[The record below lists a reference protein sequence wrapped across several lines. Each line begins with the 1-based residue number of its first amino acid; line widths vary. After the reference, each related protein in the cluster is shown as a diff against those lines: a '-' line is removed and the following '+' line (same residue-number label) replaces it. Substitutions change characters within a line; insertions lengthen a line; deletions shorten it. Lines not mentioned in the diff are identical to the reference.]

1 MMCHNHQYFY
11 IIIIITIIVIIIVII
26 IIIIIIINI
35 VIIIITE
42 LTHNKTILENTVEIE
57 SQPVALF
64 EEPFSI
70 F

>member
-11 IIIIITIIVIIIVII
+11 IIIIITIIVIIIVI